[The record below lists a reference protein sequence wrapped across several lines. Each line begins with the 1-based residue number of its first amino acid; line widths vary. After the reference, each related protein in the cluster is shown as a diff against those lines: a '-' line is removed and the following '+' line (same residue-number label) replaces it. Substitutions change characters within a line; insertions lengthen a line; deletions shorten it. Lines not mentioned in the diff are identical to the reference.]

1 MPFYTPLRY
10 PGGKGKLAYY
20 IKSMI
25 EENGLLDGSYIE
37 PYAGGASVALELL
50 LEEYVQKITINDID
64 PAIYSFWH
72 SVINE
77 SNELCELIRNV
88 KINMD
93 TWCLQKEI
101 ISDPSKYDS
110 LSVGFATFFLNRTN
124 RSGILKA
131 GVIGGKNQTGNWKLD
146 VRFNKDDLIQRIK
159 RISKYRSRINIL
171 NIDTLQLI
179 ESREDLFDDRTLVYL
194 DPPYYVKGQ
203 GLYRNYYSH
212 NDHVNIMKALSNSRI
227 KNWLVSYDSVDEIND
242 IYKEYRREEYSL
254 QYTAQHKKQG
264 KEVMIY
270 SPNIKIPSSK
280 LGK

>member
-25 EENGLLDGSYIE
+25 EENELLDGSYVE

-64 PAIYSFWH
+64 PAIYAFWH
-72 SVINE
+72 SVIYNPD
-77 SNELCELIRNV
+77 ELCDLIRSV
-88 KINMD
+88 RVNMD
-93 TWCLQKEI
+93 SWFAQKEI
-101 ISDPSKYDS
+101 ISSPDKHD
-110 LSVGFATFFLNRTN
+110 LLAVGFATFFLNRTN

-131 GVIGGKNQTGNWKLD
+131 GVIGGKDQTGNWKLD
-146 VRFNKDDLIQRIK
+146 VRFKKDDLIERIK
-159 RISKYRSRINIL
+159 RISKYRTRINIL
-171 NIDTLQLI
+171 NMDTLQLI
-179 ESREDLFDDRTLVYL
+179 KSREDLFDDRTLVYL

-203 GLYRNYYSH
+203 GLYRNYYNH
-212 NDHVNIMKALSNSRI
+212 NDHVNIMNALGDSGI
-227 KNWLVSYDSVDEIND
+227 KNWLVSYDSVDEINE

-270 SPNIKIPSSK
+270 SNDIKIASSK